1 MWPLIGHTATVT
13 ALERAL
19 AAGRLAQ
26 AYLVVG
32 PESVGKARLA
42 LGLAQALNC
51 QQPQPGPCGECPQCR
66 RIASGM
72 HPDVT
77 VTALE
82 GGRRVVTIEQVRELQ
97 HSLSLRPFEGRCRVA
112 ILPDAGRLTAEASNA
127 LLKTLEEPA
136 PDTVL
141 ILCATSEAEML
152 PTICSRCRAIAL
164 QPVPTGELTAA
175 LEQRPGVTQ
184 QQALEAAA
192 FARGRP
198 GLALRALADP
208 ALLET
213 VGTRLH
219 QLRTALALDI
229 AGRLLLAGALAGGS
243 ASAEGRTTLLET
255 LEVWQHWWRDA
266 LLVKAGC
273 DGPLVYPAEAAAL
286 HQATAQLSL
295 AELRQAV
302 TATQQAM
309 RRVAQNANPRLVI
322 DVLLLG
328 LPAVPGLVTV

>member
-1 MWPLIGHTATVT
+1 MWPLIGHTPTVT

-66 RIASGM
+66 RIAAGL
-72 HPDVT
+72 HPDIT

-82 GGRRVVTIEQVRELQ
+82 AGRRVVTIEQVRELQ
-97 HSLSLRPFEGRCRVA
+97 HSLSLRAFEGRCRVA
-112 ILPDAGRLTAEASNA
+112 ILPEAGRLTAEASNA
-127 LLKTLEEPA
+127 LLKTLEETS

-141 ILCATSEAEML
+141 ILCTTDEMEVL
-152 PTICSRCRAIAL
+152 PTIRSRCRTIAL

-175 LEQRPGVTQ
+175 LEQLPGVTP
-184 QQALEAAA
+184 QQARDAAA

-208 ALLET
+208 AVLET
-213 VGTRLH
+213 VGARLH

-229 AGRLLLAGALAGGS
+229 AGRLLLSGTLTAGG
-243 ASAEGRTTLLET
+243 ANAEGRTTLLET

-273 DGPLVYPAEAAAL
+273 DGPLVYPSEAAAL
-286 HQATAQLSL
+286 QQATGRLSL

-309 RRVAQNANPRLVI
+309 RRVEQNAHPRLVM

-328 LPAVPGLVTV
+328 LPGVPGLVTV